1 MLRKS
6 VWSGL
11 LFLVVFLPSTLL
23 AQEMMPGKWWQDK
36 TIIKELKLTD
46 NEKKELDN
54 KYIENRRKMIDLKSQ
69 IEKNRFELDLL
80 LGMKDMDKEK
90 VMEYYGNLE
99 QAREKLSRQRFEM
112 LIGVRETIGAERFQ
126 ELKTMHRT
134 RGRKDNKRSRQEKSS
149 YRNRDRSID

>member
-23 AQEMMPGKWWQDK
+23 AQEIMPGKWWQDK
-36 TIIKELKLTD
+36 TIIKELKLTE

-69 IEKNRFELDLL
+69 IEKNRFELDIL
-80 LGMKDMDKEK
+80 LGMKVMDKKK

-99 QAREKLSRQRFEM
+99 QARGKLSRQRFEM

-126 ELKTMHRT
+126 ELKTLHRA
-134 RGRKDNKRSRQEKSS
+134 RGRKDNKKTRPEKSS
-149 YRNRDRSID
+149 YRNRNKDLD

>member
-23 AQEMMPGKWWQDK
+23 AQEMMPGKWWYDK
-36 TIIKELKLTD
+36 TIIRELQLTE

-80 LGMKDMDKEK
+80 LSTKDMDKEK
-90 VMEYYGNLE
+90 VMEYYENLE
-99 QAREKLSRQRFEM
+99 QARGELSRQRFEM

-126 ELKTMHRT
+126 ELKSMHRT
-134 RGRKDNKRSRQEKSS
+134 RGRNDNKRSSQEKSS
-149 YRNRDRSID
+149 YRNRKKKLD